1 MTRSTLPRLF
11 LVAALPAAVFFA
23 SCGGDDDDDTATATA
38 RPSNTVATERTPTP
52 SPSKTTAATTGPI
65 TLTNP
70 TTTASGLKYEDKV
83 VGTGASP
90 KTGQRVTVH
99 YTGTLVNGTKFDS
112 SVDKGQPFTFVIGT
126 GSVIKGWDEGVA
138 TMKVGGKRILYIPAA
153 LGYGSRANGPIPAN
167 SDLIFEVELL
177 GVQ

>member
-1 MTRSTLPRLF
+1 MLLA
-11 LVAALPAAVFFA
+11 AALPAAVFLA
-23 SCGGDDDDDTATATA
+23 SCGGDDDDASTPTTTVSTPATATSA
-38 RPSNTVATERTPTP
+38 PAKTPTKGP
-52 SPSKTTAATTGPI
+52 SATSTTGAI
-65 TLTNP
+65 KLTNP
-70 TTTASGLKYEDKV
+70 TVTASGLKYEDEV

-90 KTGQRVTVH
+90 KTGQRVTVN

-112 SVDKGQPFTFVIGT
+112 SLDHGTPFTFVIGT

-138 TMKVGGKRILYIPAA
+138 TMKVGGKRLLYVPAA

-177 GVQ
+177 SVQ

>member
-1 MTRSTLPRLF
+1 MLPRLF

-23 SCGGDDDDDTATATA
+23 SCGGDDDDDAGTATP
-38 RPSNTVATERTPTP
+38 RPTNTVATERTPTP
-52 SPSKTTAATTGPI
+52 SPSKTTPATTGPI

-70 TTTASGLKYEDKV
+70 TVTASGLKYEDKV

-112 SVDKGQPFTFVIGT
+112 SLDRGRPFTFVIGT

-138 TMKVGGKRILYIPAA
+138 TMKVGGKRILYVPAA

-177 GVQ
+177 AVQ

>member
-1 MTRSTLPRLF
+1 MLPRLF

-23 SCGGDDDDDTATATA
+23 SCGGDDDDDAGTATP
-38 RPSNTVATERTPTP
+38 RPTNTVATERTPTP
-52 SPSKTTAATTGPI
+52 SPSKTTPATTGPI

-70 TTTASGLKYEDKV
+70 TVTASGLKYEDKV

-112 SVDKGQPFTFVIGT
+112 SLDRGQPFTFVIGT

-138 TMKVGGKRILYIPAA
+138 TMKVGGKRILYVPAA

-177 GVQ
+177 AVQ

>member
-1 MTRSTLPRLF
+1 MLPRLF
-11 LVAALPAAVFFA
+11 LVAALPAAVLFA
-23 SCGGDDDDDTATATA
+23 SCGGDDDDDAGTATP
-38 RPSNTVATERTPTP
+38 RPTNTVATERTPTP
-52 SPSKTTAATTGPI
+52 SPSKTTPATTGPI

-70 TTTASGLKYEDKV
+70 TVTASGLKYEDKV

-112 SVDKGQPFTFVIGT
+112 SLDRGRPFTFVIGT

-138 TMKVGGKRILYIPAA
+138 TMKVGGKRILYVPAA

-177 GVQ
+177 AVQ